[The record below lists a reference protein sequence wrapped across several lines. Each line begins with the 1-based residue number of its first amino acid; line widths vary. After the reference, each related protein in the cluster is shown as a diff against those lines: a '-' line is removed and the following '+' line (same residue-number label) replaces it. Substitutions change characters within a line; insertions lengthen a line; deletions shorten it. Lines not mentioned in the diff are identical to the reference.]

1 METELNS
8 PTSKSRTVAP
18 TQENNLLESSPT
30 VPQNYKVISELN
42 PTELEGSKNKVL
54 TPATVIY
61 KEHVDKSCSTRTR
74 NKLKRKK
81 RVEDTRYLQQ
91 QGNNLYK

>member
-8 PTSKSRTVAP
+8 QTSKSRTVAP

-30 VPQNYKVISELN
+30 VPQNFKVISELN
-42 PTELEGSKNKVL
+42 PTELEVSRNKVL
-54 TPATVIY
+54 TPTTVIY
-61 KEHVDKSCSTRTR
+61 KEQLDKSCSTKPR

-91 QGNNLYK
+91 QGNNLSK